1 MVHLL
6 HSSIPSCE
14 PPAKGEAR
22 PSASAPTGSTCTST
36 VLHFDGCGL
45 LCRPQGTLRCSIRAV
60 WLQHVQPELDG
71 MTDLS
76 CMSMGKSVA
85 SSDLVMAEQVS

>member
-1 MVHLL
+1 MN
-6 HSSIPSCE
+6 
-14 PPAKGEAR
+14 PPAKVKQGLCRR
-22 PSASAPTGSTCTST
+22 PDWQH
-36 VLHFDGCGL
+36 LHACRPQL
-45 LCRPQGTLRCSIRAV
+45 ERCVVLCRPQGTLRCSIRAV

-76 CMSMGKSVA
+76 CMSMGKSAA